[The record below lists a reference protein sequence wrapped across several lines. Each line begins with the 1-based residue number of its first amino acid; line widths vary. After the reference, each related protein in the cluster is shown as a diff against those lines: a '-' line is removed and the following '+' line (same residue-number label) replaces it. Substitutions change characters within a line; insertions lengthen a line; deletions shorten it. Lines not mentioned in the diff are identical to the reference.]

1 MAAPQG
7 WKQKMATKRKE
18 TTSRLAPI
26 GNGWMAG
33 IQKGF
38 GEKEAKAHMRRGIYG
53 SIVRFSAISLS
64 GNRRNDYTKKISNI
78 WVRVTPD

>member
-1 MAAPQG
+1 MAALRRS
-7 WKQKMATKRKE
+7 KQKMAINRIE

-26 GNGWMAG
+26 GNRWMAG

-38 GEKEAKAHMRRGIYG
+38 GKKEAKAQMMRGIYG

-64 GNRRNDYTKKISNI
+64 GNRRNDYTKK
-78 WVRVTPD
+78 